1 MAAVARLSEV
11 FALNYSDCSRPRIF
25 LTLTPGMLRWNG
37 LWMRLQE
44 MMQNMKQSQNMFLVA
59 TDLALPNILHNHVP
73 NPFGAMFLGQEI
85 LRERSS
91 GNFWKM
97 LILTDGE
104 HFLFGQAA

>member
-44 MMQNMKQSQNMFLVA
+44 MMQN
-59 TDLALPNILHNHVP
+59 ILHNHVP